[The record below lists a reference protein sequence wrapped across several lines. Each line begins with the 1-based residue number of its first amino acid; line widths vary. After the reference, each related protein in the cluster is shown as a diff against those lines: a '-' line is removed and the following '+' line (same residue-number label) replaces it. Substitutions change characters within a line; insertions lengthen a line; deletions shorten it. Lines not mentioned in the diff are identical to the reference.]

1 VLHLSVV
8 RTLAATLRDSLTAL
22 HRARDRGSVS
32 VEQVIITAGLVT
44 ITVAAIAALSAGV
57 AKYAGKI

>member
-1 VLHLSVV
+1 MLV
-8 RTLAATLRDSLTAL
+8 TTLRDQLVST
-22 HRARDRGSVS
+22 HRDRGSVS

-44 ITVAAIAALSAGV
+44 ITVAAIAALAAGV

>member
-1 VLHLSVV
+1 MLHFSVV
-8 RTLAATLRDSLTAL
+8 RTMVTTLRHQLRSA
-22 HRARDRGSVS
+22 HRDRGSVS

-44 ITVAAIAALSAGV
+44 ITVAAVAALAAGV

>member
-1 VLHLSVV
+1 MLAFSVV
-8 RTLAATLRDSLTAL
+8 CTLVATLRDQFANT
-22 HRARDRGSVS
+22 HRDRGSVS

-44 ITVAAIAALSAGV
+44 ITVAAIAALAAGV

>member
-1 VLHLSVV
+1 MPHLSVIH
-8 RTLAATLRDSLTAL
+8 TLITTLRHQLSHT
-22 HRARDRGSVS
+22 ARDRGSVS

-44 ITVAAIAALSAGV
+44 ITVAAIAALAAGV

>member
-1 VLHLSVV
+1 MAFSVV
-8 RTLAATLRDSLTAL
+8 CTLVATLRDRLVST
-22 HRARDRGSVS
+22 HRDRGSVS

-44 ITVAAIAALSAGV
+44 ITVAAIAALAAGV

>member
-1 VLHLSVV
+1 MLAFSVV
-8 RTLAATLRDSLTAL
+8 CTLVATLRDQLVST
-22 HRARDRGSVS
+22 HRDRGSVS

-44 ITVAAIAALSAGV
+44 ITVAAIAALAAGV

>member
-8 RTLAATLRDSLTAL
+8 TALVVTLRDHLGEL
-22 HRARDRGSVS
+22 RRDGGSVS

-44 ITVAAIAALSAGV
+44 ITVAAIAALSAGI
-57 AKYAGKI
+57 AKYAGRI